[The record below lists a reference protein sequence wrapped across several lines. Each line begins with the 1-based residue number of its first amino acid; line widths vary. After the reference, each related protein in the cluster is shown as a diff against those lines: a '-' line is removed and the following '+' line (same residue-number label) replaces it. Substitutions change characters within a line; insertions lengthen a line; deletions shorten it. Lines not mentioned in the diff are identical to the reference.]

1 MGNSSEKYRNE
12 RKKIREINV
21 VNAGFFCLSHN
32 FCQKKP
38 QTRTVRNLMQQFH
51 GKKLYKTSSS
61 KNRRL
66 SKVEIY
72 PKTILSFVNEN

>member
-51 GKKLYKTSSS
+51 R
-61 KNRRL
+61 KNCTKQAHQRIVG
-66 SKVEIY
+66 SQKVEIY
-72 PKTILSFVNEN
+72 PKTFLSFVNEN